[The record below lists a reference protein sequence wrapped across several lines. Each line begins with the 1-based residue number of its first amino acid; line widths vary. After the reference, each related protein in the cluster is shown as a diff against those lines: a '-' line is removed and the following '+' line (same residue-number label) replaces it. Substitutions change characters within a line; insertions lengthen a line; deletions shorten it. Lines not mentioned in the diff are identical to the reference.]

1 MTYRLLAL
9 ALVFRAEIAL
19 AGTAAQPLV
28 MPLSVRQMG
37 MGDVSLAGIDV
48 LRAWSN
54 PALLGR
60 QRSRGE
66 VAINGSSLFGAEA
79 TRMGLGAGLVLNP
92 NWAVGLLATTYSV
105 EFPELDSLGT
115 VTGQTLAQRSS
126 SAGAAASWRTGIL
139 SVGATAKFV
148 SDTVGRVAA
157 TGVGADLG
165 LALAPF
171 DGAMIGVAYR
181 NLGGAIGTPV
191 TGMEAEVLPGEMRA
205 GLAYMVDSIRLTTG
219 VELVKQGDTPAR
231 MGLGVEWW
239 PAPVVGLRTGLA
251 GLSTE
256 QRQVTFGISVA
267 YQNIGVDYG
276 IGAHPLGPIHRVSLA
291 YRFGGGGSGESDIEP
306 VLLGGGGKTTGR
318 KTAGPAPLIAVA
330 PFDAKGGVA
339 PGDAD
344 AIASL
349 LRGELSLRPG
359 MRLLEAA
366 SSEATLK
373 KYGLAAPCNGTGCAV
388 QIGKALKANRVVIG
402 HMERLLKRYF
412 VNIRI
417 VNVATGKVVLT
428 DTAKG
433 DTVDSLERAIKAL
446 TLRIEKNLK

>member
-1 MTYRLLAL
+1 MIRRMVAL
-9 ALVFRAEIAL
+9 VLVFRATAAF
-19 AGTAAQPLV
+19 AGVAAQPLV

-37 MGDVSLAGIDV
+37 MGDVSMAGVDV

-79 TRMGLGAGLVLNP
+79 TRMGLGFGLVLNP
-92 NWAVGLLATTYSV
+92 NWAVGVLATTYSV

-115 VTGQTLAQRSS
+115 VTGSTLAQRST
-126 SAGAAASWRTGIL
+126 SAGVVASWRTGIL
-139 SVGATAKFV
+139 SAGLTAKFV
-148 SDTVGRVAA
+148 SDTVGRIGA
-157 TGVGADLG
+157 TGAGGDVGISLT
-165 LALAPF
+165 PF
-171 DGAMIGVAYR
+171 NGATLGVAYR
-181 NLGGAIGTPV
+181 NLGGPLGTPV
-191 TGMEAEVLPGEMRA
+191 TGMEAEVLPAEMR
-205 GLAYMVDSIRLTTG
+205 GGFAYLVDTIRLTG
-219 VELVKQGDTPAR
+219 GLEVVKQADLPAR
-231 MGLGVEWW
+231 IGLGMEWW
-239 PAPVVGLRTGLA
+239 PAPVVGLRGGLA
-251 GLSTE
+251 GVSTE
-256 QRQVTFGISVA
+256 QRQFTFGVSVA
-267 YQNIGVDYG
+267 YGNIGVDYG
-276 IGAHPLGPIHRVSLA
+276 IGAHPLGPVHRVSLA

-306 VLLGGGGKTTGR
+306 VLLGGGKNV
-318 KTAGPAPLIAVA
+318 KKSSGPTPLIAVA

-349 LRGELSLRPG
+349 LRGELSQRAG

-402 HMERLLKRYF
+402 YMERLLKRYF

-433 DTVDSLERAIKAL
+433 DSVDALEKSIKAL
-446 TLRIEKNLK
+446 AARIEKNLK